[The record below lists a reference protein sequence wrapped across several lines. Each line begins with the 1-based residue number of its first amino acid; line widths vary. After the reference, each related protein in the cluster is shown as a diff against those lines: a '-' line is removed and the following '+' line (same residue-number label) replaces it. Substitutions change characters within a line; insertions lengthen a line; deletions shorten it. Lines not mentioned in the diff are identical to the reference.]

1 MTKYYSRKVTIDGI
15 VFASKLEG
23 TRFLQLKMLQQ
34 AGEIENLKLQPEFQI
49 FKGWVDP
56 KTGEKH
62 RSKFYV
68 GDFMYLD
75 KRSHCWIVEDTK
87 GMETDV
93 FRLKWEYV
101 QSEYP
106 DYVFRKLT
114 RNDV

>member
-1 MTKYYSRKVTIDGI
+1 MTKYRSKKVVIDRI
-15 VFASKLEG
+15 TFASKLEG
-23 TRFLQLKMLQQ
+23 TRYIQLKLLQEQ
-34 AGEIENLKLQPEFQI
+34 GEIANLKLQPEFQI

-68 GDFMYLD
+68 GDFMYID
-75 KRSHCWIVEDTK
+75 TKTHRWIVEDTK
-87 GMETDV
+87 GVETDI

-106 DYVFRKLT
+106 DFVFRKLT
-114 RNDV
+114 KNDV